1 MNFRLMTFVLGE
13 IAIIIGALMC
23 IPLFMAIG
31 MHEDTTI
38 LAFGIAVGVC
48 LVIGV
53 IGLLVRPPKSKR
65 EMRSTSGFAM
75 CGLFWI
81 FVALI
86 SAIPFRVS
94 GYIPNYIDAL
104 FETVSGYTTT
114 GSSILTN
121 VEALPKSLLFW
132 RAFTQFIGG
141 MGVLV
146 FVIAL
151 IPKNDKMSTA
161 LAKAEVPGPQFGK
174 LVSKLRFTSMILY
187 AIYVVLTLILV
198 CILCGLKMPVFDSF
212 CTAFS
217 TASTGGFSVR
227 NASIAAYNSV
237 GIEVTLTV
245 FMLIFSVNFN
255 VYYLILVGH
264 FFKTVK
270 NEELGWFFGIYFS
283 AVAIIIT
290 NLCVSGGYTFVNAL
304 RDVTFNVASLIST
317 SGFGTA
323 DFTKWPVLSQVVL
336 LIAMCIGGCAGS
348 TAGGLK
354 VSRFVMLGKT
364 SLLNVKKTLSPRS
377 VCTVKMD
384 GKPVDETTLR
394 NAQSFFIIYIS
405 IIIISTIL
413 VSIGKNG
420 FSGEYSSFE
429 TNFSAVIACFN
440 NIGPGI
446 GAVGPTGNFAGY
458 NIFAKLVLCFD
469 MLLGRLEI
477 FPILLLFTPN
487 SWKKAQNK
495 IQGAKKRTIRKIVKK
510 YSSRELERDAL
521 ENESDDQ
528 VEAENSENVF
538 AEETIPQ
545 NDEHND

>member
-1 MNFRLMTFVLGE
+1 MTFVLGE

-48 LVIGV
+48 LVIGIV
-53 IGLLVRPPKSKR
+53 GILVRPPKDKR
-65 EMRSTSGFAM
+65 DMRSTSGFAM

-81 FVALI
+81 FIALI

-227 NASIAAYNSV
+227 NASIAAYNSP
-237 GIEVTLTV
+237 GIEATLTV
-245 FMLIFSVNFN
+245 FMLLFSVNFN
-255 VYYLILVGH
+255 VYYLIIAGH
-264 FFKTVK
+264 FFKAVK
-270 NEELGWFFGIYFS
+270 NEELGWFFGIYLS

-323 DFTKWPVLSQVVL
+323 DFTKWPVLSQVIL
-336 LIAMCIGGCAGS
+336 LFAMCVGGCAGS

-354 VSRFVMLGKT
+354 ISRVAMLTK
-364 SLLNVKKTLSPRS
+364 SSILNIKKTLSPRS
-377 VCTVKMD
+377 VYTVKMD
-384 GKPVDETTLR
+384 GKPIDDVTLR
-394 NAQSFFIIYIS
+394 NVQSFFLIYVIV
-405 IIIISTIL
+405 IIISTFL
-413 VSIGKNG
+413 VSIGQPLN
-420 FSGEYSSFE
+420 GEYSSFS

-495 IQGAKKRTIRKIVKK
+495 IHGAKKRTIRKIVKK

-538 AEETIPQ
+538 AEERIPQ
-545 NDEHND
+545 KDERND

>member
-1 MNFRLMTFVLGE
+1 MTFVLGE

-23 IPLFMAIG
+23 IPLFMAVG
-31 MHEDTTI
+31 YHEDTTI

-48 LVIGV
+48 LVIGIV
-53 IGLLVRPPKSKR
+53 GIIVRPAKDKR
-65 EMRSTSGFAM
+65 DMRTTSGFAM

-81 FVALI
+81 FIALI

-104 FETVSGYTTT
+104 FETISGYTTT
-114 GSSILTN
+114 GSSILTA
-121 VEALPKSLLFW
+121 VEDLPKSLLFW
-132 RAFTQFIGG
+132 RALTQFIGG

-198 CILCGLKMPVFDSF
+198 GILCGLKMPVFDSF

-264 FFKTVK
+264 FFKAVK

-364 SLLNVKKTLSPRS
+364 SLLNIKKTLSPRS

-446 GAVGPTGNFAGY
+446 GAVGPTGNFSGY

-538 AEETIPQ
+538 AEEMIPQ

>member
-48 LVIGV
+48 LVIGIV
-53 IGLLVRPPKSKR
+53 GIIVRPPKDKR
-65 EMRSTSGFAM
+65 DMRSTSGFAM

-81 FVALI
+81 FIALI

-121 VEALPKSLLFW
+121 VETLPKSLLFW

-161 LAKAEVPGPQFGK
+161 LAKAEIPGPQFGK

-187 AIYVVLTLILV
+187 AIYVVMTLLLV
-198 CILCGLKMPVFDSF
+198 AILCGLKMPVFDSF

-227 NASIAAYNSV
+227 NASIAAYNSP
-237 GIEVTLTV
+237 GIEATLTV
-245 FMLIFSVNFN
+245 FMLLFSVNFN
-255 VYYLILVGH
+255 VYYLIIAGH
-264 FFKTVK
+264 FFKAVK

-323 DFTKWPVLSQVVL
+323 DFAKWPVLSQVIL
-336 LIAMCIGGCAGS
+336 LFAMCVGGCAGS

-354 VSRFVMLGKT
+354 VSRVAMLTK
-364 SLLNVKKTLSPRS
+364 SSILNIKKTLSPRS
-377 VCTVKMD
+377 VYTVKMD
-384 GKPVDETTLR
+384 GKPIDDVTLR
-394 NAQSFFIIYIS
+394 NVQSFFLIYVIV
-405 IIIISTIL
+405 IIISTFL
-413 VSIGKNG
+413 VSIGQPLN
-420 FSGEYSSFE
+420 GEYSSFS

-510 YSSRELERDAL
+510 YGSRELERDAL

-538 AEETIPQ
+538 AEERIPQ
-545 NDEHND
+545 KDERND

>member
-1 MNFRLMTFVLGE
+1 MTFVLGE

-48 LVIGV
+48 LVIGIV
-53 IGLLVRPPKSKR
+53 GIIVRPPKDKR
-65 EMRSTSGFAM
+65 DMRTTSGFAM

-81 FVALI
+81 FIALI

-161 LAKAEVPGPQFGK
+161 LAKAEIPGPQFGK

-187 AIYVVLTLILV
+187 AIYVAMTLLLV
-198 CILCGLKMPVFDSF
+198 AILCGLKMPVFDSF

-227 NASIAAYNSV
+227 NASIAAYNSP
-237 GIEVTLTV
+237 GIEATLTV
-245 FMLIFSVNFN
+245 FMLLFSVNFN
-255 VYYLILVGH
+255 VYYLIIAGH
-264 FFKTVK
+264 FFKAVK

-323 DFTKWPVLSQVVL
+323 DFAKWPVLSQVIL
-336 LIAMCIGGCAGS
+336 LFAMCVGGCAGS

-354 VSRFVMLGKT
+354 VSRVAMLTK
-364 SLLNVKKTLSPRS
+364 SSILNIKKTLSPRS
-377 VCTVKMD
+377 VYTVKMD
-384 GKPVDETTLR
+384 GKPIDDVTLR
-394 NAQSFFIIYIS
+394 NVQSFFLIYVIV
-405 IIIISTIL
+405 IIISTFL
-413 VSIGKNG
+413 VSIGQPLN
-420 FSGEYSSFE
+420 GEYSSFE

-510 YSSRELERDAL
+510 YGSRELERDAL

-538 AEETIPQ
+538 AEEMIPQ
-545 NDEHND
+545 KDEHND

>member
-1 MNFRLMTFVLGE
+1 MTFVLGE

-48 LVIGV
+48 LVIGIV
-53 IGLLVRPPKSKR
+53 GIIVRPPKDKR
-65 EMRSTSGFAM
+65 DMRTTSGFAM

-81 FVALI
+81 FIALI

-161 LAKAEVPGPQFGK
+161 LAKAEIPGPQFGK

-187 AIYVVLTLILV
+187 AIYVVMTLLLV
-198 CILCGLKMPVFDSF
+198 TILCGLKMPVFDSF

-227 NASIAAYNSV
+227 NASIAAYNSP
-237 GIEVTLTV
+237 GIEATLTV
-245 FMLIFSVNFN
+245 FMLLFSVNFN
-255 VYYLILVGH
+255 VYYLIIAGH
-264 FFKTVK
+264 FFKAVK

-323 DFTKWPVLSQVVL
+323 DFAKWPVLSQVIL
-336 LIAMCIGGCAGS
+336 LFAMCVGGCAGS

-354 VSRFVMLGKT
+354 VSRVAMLTK
-364 SLLNVKKTLSPRS
+364 SSILNIKKTLSPRS
-377 VCTVKMD
+377 VYTVKMD
-384 GKPVDETTLR
+384 GKPIDDVTLR
-394 NAQSFFIIYIS
+394 NVQSFFLIYVIV
-405 IIIISTIL
+405 IIISTFL
-413 VSIGKNG
+413 VSIGQPLN
-420 FSGEYSSFE
+420 GEYSSFE

-510 YSSRELERDAL
+510 YNSRELERDAL

-538 AEETIPQ
+538 AEERIPQ
-545 NDEHND
+545 KDEHND

>member
-1 MNFRLMTFVLGE
+1 MTFVLGE

-245 FMLIFSVNFN
+245 FMLLFSVNFN
-255 VYYLILVGH
+255 VYYLIIAGH
-264 FFKTVK
+264 FFKAVK

-323 DFTKWPVLSQVVL
+323 DFTKWPVLSQVIL
-336 LIAMCIGGCAGS
+336 LFAMCVGGCAGS

-354 VSRFVMLGKT
+354 ISRVAMLTK
-364 SLLNVKKTLSPRS
+364 SSILNIKKTLSPRS
-377 VCTVKMD
+377 VYTVKMD
-384 GKPVDETTLR
+384 GKPIDDVTLR
-394 NAQSFFIIYIS
+394 NVQSFFLIYVIV
-405 IIIISTIL
+405 IIISTFL
-413 VSIGKNG
+413 VSIGQPLN
-420 FSGEYSSFE
+420 GEYSSFS

-495 IQGAKKRTIRKIVKK
+495 IHGAKKRTIRKIVKK

-521 ENESDDQ
+521 EDESDDQ

-538 AEETIPQ
+538 AEERIPQ
-545 NDEHND
+545 KDERND

>member
-31 MHEDTTI
+31 YHEDTTI

-48 LVIGV
+48 LVIGIV
-53 IGLLVRPPKSKR
+53 GIIVRPPKDKR
-65 EMRSTSGFAM
+65 DMRTTSGFAM

-81 FVALI
+81 FIALI

-104 FETVSGYTTT
+104 FETISGYTTT
-114 GSSILTN
+114 GSSILTA
-121 VEALPKSLLFW
+121 VEDLPKSLLFW
-132 RAFTQFIGG
+132 RALTQFIGG

-198 CILCGLKMPVFDSF
+198 GILCGLKMPVFDSF

-264 FFKTVK
+264 FFKAVK

-394 NAQSFFIIYIS
+394 NAQSFFIIYIL

-538 AEETIPQ
+538 AEEMIPQ

>member
-1 MNFRLMTFVLGE
+1 MTFVLGE

-48 LVIGV
+48 LVIGIV
-53 IGLLVRPPKSKR
+53 GIIVRPPKDKR
-65 EMRSTSGFAM
+65 DMRTTSGFAM

-81 FVALI
+81 FIALI

-161 LAKAEVPGPQFGK
+161 LAKAEIPGPQFGK

-187 AIYVVLTLILV
+187 AIYVVMTLLLV
-198 CILCGLKMPVFDSF
+198 AILCGLKMPVFDSF

-227 NASIAAYNSV
+227 NASIAAYNSP
-237 GIEVTLTV
+237 GIEATLTV
-245 FMLIFSVNFN
+245 FMLLFSVNFN
-255 VYYLILVGH
+255 VYYLIIAGH
-264 FFKTVK
+264 FFKAVK

-323 DFTKWPVLSQVVL
+323 DFAKWPVLSQVIL
-336 LIAMCIGGCAGS
+336 LFAMCVGGCAGS

-354 VSRFVMLGKT
+354 VSRVAMLTK
-364 SLLNVKKTLSPRS
+364 SSILNIKKTLSPRS
-377 VCTVKMD
+377 VYTVKMD
-384 GKPVDETTLR
+384 GKPIDDVTLR
-394 NAQSFFIIYIS
+394 NVQSFFLIYVIV
-405 IIIISTIL
+405 IIISTFL
-413 VSIGKNG
+413 VSIGQPLN
-420 FSGEYSSFE
+420 GEYSSFS

-510 YSSRELERDAL
+510 YNSRELERDAL

-528 VEAENSENVF
+528 IEAENSENVF
-538 AEETIPQ
+538 AEERIPQ
-545 NDEHND
+545 KDEHND

>member
-1 MNFRLMTFVLGE
+1 MTFVLGE

-48 LVIGV
+48 LVIGIV
-53 IGLLVRPPKSKR
+53 GIIVRPPKDKR
-65 EMRSTSGFAM
+65 DMRTTSGFAM

-81 FVALI
+81 FIALI

-161 LAKAEVPGPQFGK
+161 LAKAEIPGPQFGK

-187 AIYVVLTLILV
+187 AIYVVMTLLLV
-198 CILCGLKMPVFDSF
+198 AILCGLKMPVFDSF

-227 NASIAAYNSV
+227 NASIAAYNSQ
-237 GIEVTLTV
+237 GIEATLTV
-245 FMLIFSVNFN
+245 FMLLFSVNFN
-255 VYYLILVGH
+255 VYYLIIAGH
-264 FFKTVK
+264 FFKAVK

-323 DFTKWPVLSQVVL
+323 DFAKWPVLSQVIL
-336 LIAMCIGGCAGS
+336 LFAMCVGGCAGS

-354 VSRFVMLGKT
+354 VSRVAMLTK
-364 SLLNVKKTLSPRS
+364 SSILNIKKTLSPRS
-377 VCTVKMD
+377 VYTVKMD
-384 GKPVDETTLR
+384 GKPIDDVTLR
-394 NAQSFFIIYIS
+394 NVQSFFLIYVIV
-405 IIIISTIL
+405 IIISTFL
-413 VSIGKNG
+413 VSIGQPLN
-420 FSGEYSSFE
+420 GEYSSFS

-510 YSSRELERDAL
+510 YNSRELERDAL

-528 VEAENSENVF
+528 IEAENSENVF
-538 AEETIPQ
+538 AEERIPQ
-545 NDEHND
+545 KDEHND

>member
-1 MNFRLMTFVLGE
+1 MTFVLGE

-48 LVIGV
+48 LVIGIV
-53 IGLLVRPPKSKR
+53 GIIVRPPKDKR
-65 EMRSTSGFAM
+65 DMRTTSGFAM

-81 FVALI
+81 FIALI

-161 LAKAEVPGPQFGK
+161 LAKAEIPGPQFGK

-187 AIYVVLTLILV
+187 AIYVVMTLLLV
-198 CILCGLKMPVFDSF
+198 AILCGLKMPVFDSF

-227 NASIAAYNSV
+227 NASIAAYNSP
-237 GIEVTLTV
+237 GIEATLTV
-245 FMLIFSVNFN
+245 FMLLFSVNFN
-255 VYYLILVGH
+255 VYYLIIAGH
-264 FFKTVK
+264 FFKAVK

-323 DFTKWPVLSQVVL
+323 DFTKWPVLSQVIL
-336 LIAMCIGGCAGS
+336 LFAMCVGGCAGS

-354 VSRFVMLGKT
+354 VSRVAMLTK
-364 SLLNVKKTLSPRS
+364 SSILNIKKTLSPRS
-377 VCTVKMD
+377 VYTVKMD
-384 GKPVDETTLR
+384 GKPIDDVTLR
-394 NAQSFFIIYIS
+394 NVQSFFLIYVIV
-405 IIIISTIL
+405 IIISTFL
-413 VSIGKNG
+413 VSIGQPLN
-420 FSGEYSSFE
+420 GEYSSFS

-495 IQGAKKRTIRKIVKK
+495 IHGAKKRTIRKIVKK

-521 ENESDDQ
+521 EDESDDQ

-538 AEETIPQ
+538 AEERIPQ
-545 NDEHND
+545 KDERND

>member
-1 MNFRLMTFVLGE
+1 MTFVLGE

-31 MHEDTTI
+31 YHEDTTI

-48 LVIGV
+48 LVIGIV
-53 IGLLVRPPKSKR
+53 GIIVRPPKDKR
-65 EMRSTSGFAM
+65 DMRTTSGFAM

-161 LAKAEVPGPQFGK
+161 LAKAEIPGPQFGK

-187 AIYVVLTLILV
+187 AIYVVMTLLLV
-198 CILCGLKMPVFDSF
+198 AILCGLKMPVFDSF

-227 NASIAAYNSV
+227 NASIAAYNSP
-237 GIEVTLTV
+237 GIEATLTV
-245 FMLIFSVNFN
+245 FMLLFSVNFN
-255 VYYLILVGH
+255 VYYLIIAGH
-264 FFKTVK
+264 FFKAVK

-323 DFTKWPVLSQVVL
+323 DFAKWPVLSQVIL
-336 LIAMCIGGCAGS
+336 LFAMCVGGCAGS

-354 VSRFVMLGKT
+354 VSRVAMLTK
-364 SLLNVKKTLSPRS
+364 SSILNIKKTLSPRS
-377 VCTVKMD
+377 VYTVKMD
-384 GKPVDETTLR
+384 GKPIDDVTLR
-394 NAQSFFIIYIS
+394 NVQSFFLIYVIV
-405 IIIISTIL
+405 IIISTFL
-413 VSIGKNG
+413 VSIGQPLN
-420 FSGEYSSFE
+420 GEYSSFS

-510 YSSRELERDAL
+510 YNSRELERDAL

-538 AEETIPQ
+538 AEERIPQ
-545 NDEHND
+545 KDEHND

>member
-1 MNFRLMTFVLGE
+1 MTFVLGE

-94 GYIPNYIDAL
+94 GYIPNYVDAL

-245 FMLIFSVNFN
+245 FMLLFSVNFN
-255 VYYLILVGH
+255 VYYLIIAGH
-264 FFKTVK
+264 FFKAVK
-270 NEELGWFFGIYFS
+270 NEELGWFFGIYLS

-323 DFTKWPVLSQVVL
+323 DFTKWPVLSQVIL
-336 LIAMCIGGCAGS
+336 LFAMCVGGCAGS

-354 VSRFVMLGKT
+354 ISRVAMLTK
-364 SLLNVKKTLSPRS
+364 SSILNIKKTLSPRS
-377 VCTVKMD
+377 VYTVKMD
-384 GKPVDETTLR
+384 GKPIDDVTLR
-394 NAQSFFIIYIS
+394 NVQSFFLIYVIV
-405 IIIISTIL
+405 IIISTFL
-413 VSIGKNG
+413 VSIGQPLN
-420 FSGEYSSFE
+420 GEYSSFS

-495 IQGAKKRTIRKIVKK
+495 IHGAKKRTIRKIVKK
-510 YSSRELERDAL
+510 YGSRELERDAL

-538 AEETIPQ
+538 AEERIPQ
-545 NDEHND
+545 KDEHND

>member
-245 FMLIFSVNFN
+245 FMLLFSVNFN
-255 VYYLILVGH
+255 VYYLIIAGH
-264 FFKTVK
+264 FFKAVK
-270 NEELGWFFGIYFS
+270 NEELGWFFGIYLS

-323 DFTKWPVLSQVVL
+323 DFTKWPVLSQVIL
-336 LIAMCIGGCAGS
+336 LFAMCVGGCAGS

-354 VSRFVMLGKT
+354 ISRVAMLTK
-364 SLLNVKKTLSPRS
+364 SSILNIKKTLSPRS
-377 VCTVKMD
+377 VYTVKMD
-384 GKPVDETTLR
+384 GKPIDDVTLR
-394 NAQSFFIIYIS
+394 NVQSFFLIYVIV
-405 IIIISTIL
+405 IIISTFL
-413 VSIGKNG
+413 VSIGQPLN
-420 FSGEYSSFE
+420 GEYSSFS

-510 YSSRELERDAL
+510 YNSRELERDVL

-528 VEAENSENVF
+528 FEAENSENVF
-538 AEETIPQ
+538 AEERIPQ
-545 NDEHND
+545 KDERND

>member
-1 MNFRLMTFVLGE
+1 MTFVLGE

-23 IPLFMAIG
+23 IPLFMAVG
-31 MHEDTTI
+31 YHEDTTI

-48 LVIGV
+48 LVIGIV
-53 IGLLVRPPKSKR
+53 GIIVRPPKDKR
-65 EMRSTSGFAM
+65 DMRTTSGFAM

-81 FVALI
+81 FIALI

-104 FETVSGYTTT
+104 FETISGYTTT
-114 GSSILTN
+114 GSSILTA
-121 VEALPKSLLFW
+121 VETLPKSLLFW

-161 LAKAEVPGPQFGK
+161 LAKAEIPGPQFGK

-187 AIYVVLTLILV
+187 AIYVVMTLLLV
-198 CILCGLKMPVFDSF
+198 AILCGLKMPVFDSF

-264 FFKTVK
+264 FFKAVK

-394 NAQSFFIIYIS
+394 NAQSFFIIYIL

-420 FSGEYSSFE
+420 FSSEYSSFE

-521 ENESDDQ
+521 ENENDDQ
-528 VEAENSENVF
+528 VEAENSEDVVT
-538 AEETIPQ
+538 EETIPQ

>member
-1 MNFRLMTFVLGE
+1 MTFVLGE

-48 LVIGV
+48 LVIGIV
-53 IGLLVRPPKSKR
+53 GIIVRPPKDKR
-65 EMRSTSGFAM
+65 DMRTTSGFAM

-81 FVALI
+81 FIALI

-161 LAKAEVPGPQFGK
+161 LAKAEIPGPQFGK

-187 AIYVVLTLILV
+187 AIYVVMTLLLV

-227 NASIAAYNSV
+227 NASIAAYNSP
-237 GIEVTLTV
+237 GIEATLTV
-245 FMLIFSVNFN
+245 FMLLFSVNFN
-255 VYYLILVGH
+255 VYYLIIAGH
-264 FFKTVK
+264 FFKAVK

-323 DFTKWPVLSQVVL
+323 DFAKWPVLSQVIL
-336 LIAMCIGGCAGS
+336 LFAMCVGGCAGS

-354 VSRFVMLGKT
+354 VSRVAMLTK
-364 SLLNVKKTLSPRS
+364 SSILNIKKTLSPRS
-377 VCTVKMD
+377 VYTVKMD
-384 GKPVDETTLR
+384 GKPIDDVTLR
-394 NAQSFFIIYIS
+394 NVQSFFLIYVIV
-405 IIIISTIL
+405 IIISTFL
-413 VSIGKNG
+413 VSIGQPLN
-420 FSGEYSSFE
+420 GEYSSFS

-510 YSSRELERDAL
+510 YNSRELERDAL

-528 VEAENSENVF
+528 IEAENSENVF
-538 AEETIPQ
+538 AEERIPQ
-545 NDEHND
+545 KDEHND

>member
-1 MNFRLMTFVLGE
+1 MTFVLGE

-245 FMLIFSVNFN
+245 FMLLFSVNFN
-255 VYYLILVGH
+255 VYYLIIAGH
-264 FFKTVK
+264 FFKAVK
-270 NEELGWFFGIYFS
+270 NEELGWFFGIYLS

-323 DFTKWPVLSQVVL
+323 DFTKWPVLSQVIL
-336 LIAMCIGGCAGS
+336 LFAMCVGGCAGS

-354 VSRFVMLGKT
+354 ISRVAMLTK
-364 SLLNVKKTLSPRS
+364 SSILNIKKTLSPRS
-377 VCTVKMD
+377 VYTVKMD
-384 GKPVDETTLR
+384 GKPIDDMTLR
-394 NAQSFFIIYIS
+394 NVQSFFLIYVIV
-405 IIIISTIL
+405 IIISTFL
-413 VSIGKNG
+413 VSIGQPLN
-420 FSGEYSSFE
+420 GEYSSFS

-495 IQGAKKRTIRKIVKK
+495 IHGAKKRTIRKIVKK

-538 AEETIPQ
+538 AEERIPQ
-545 NDEHND
+545 KDEHND

>member
-1 MNFRLMTFVLGE
+1 MTFVLGE

-48 LVIGV
+48 LVIGIV
-53 IGLLVRPPKSKR
+53 GIIVRPPKDKR
-65 EMRSTSGFAM
+65 DMRTTSGFAM

-81 FVALI
+81 FIALI

-161 LAKAEVPGPQFGK
+161 LAKAEIPGPQFGK

-187 AIYVVLTLILV
+187 AIYVVMTLLLV
-198 CILCGLKMPVFDSF
+198 AILCGLKMPVFDSF

-227 NASIAAYNSV
+227 NASIAAYNSP
-237 GIEVTLTV
+237 GIEATLTV
-245 FMLIFSVNFN
+245 FMLLFSVNFN
-255 VYYLILVGH
+255 VYYLIIAGH
-264 FFKTVK
+264 FFKAVK
-270 NEELGWFFGIYFS
+270 NEELGWFFGIYLS

-323 DFTKWPVLSQVVL
+323 DFAKWPVLSQVIL
-336 LIAMCIGGCAGS
+336 LFAMCVGGCAGS

-354 VSRFVMLGKT
+354 VSRVAMLTK
-364 SLLNVKKTLSPRS
+364 SSILNIKKTLSPRS
-377 VCTVKMD
+377 VYTVKMD
-384 GKPVDETTLR
+384 GKPIDDVTLR
-394 NAQSFFIIYIS
+394 NVQSFFLIYVIV
-405 IIIISTIL
+405 IIISTFL
-413 VSIGKNG
+413 VSIGQPLN
-420 FSGEYSSFE
+420 GEYSSFE

-510 YSSRELERDAL
+510 YNSRELERDAL

-538 AEETIPQ
+538 AEERIPQ
-545 NDEHND
+545 KDEHND

>member
-1 MNFRLMTFVLGE
+1 MTFVLGE

-48 LVIGV
+48 LVIGIV
-53 IGLLVRPPKSKR
+53 GIIVRPPKDKR
-65 EMRSTSGFAM
+65 DMRSTSGFAM

-81 FVALI
+81 FIALI

-245 FMLIFSVNFN
+245 FMLLFSVNFN
-255 VYYLILVGH
+255 VYYLIIAGH
-264 FFKTVK
+264 FFKAVK
-270 NEELGWFFGIYFS
+270 NEELGWFFGIYLS

-323 DFTKWPVLSQVVL
+323 DFTKWPVLSQVIL
-336 LIAMCIGGCAGS
+336 LFAMCVGGCAGS

-354 VSRFVMLGKT
+354 ISRVAMLTK
-364 SLLNVKKTLSPRS
+364 SSILNIKKTLSPRS
-377 VCTVKMD
+377 VYTVKMD
-384 GKPVDETTLR
+384 GKPIDDVTLR
-394 NAQSFFIIYIS
+394 NVQSFFLIYVIV
-405 IIIISTIL
+405 IIISTFL
-413 VSIGKNG
+413 VSIGQPLN
-420 FSGEYSSFE
+420 GEYSSFS

-510 YSSRELERDAL
+510 YGSRELERDAL
-521 ENESDDQ
+521 ENEIDDQ

-538 AEETIPQ
+538 AEERIPQ
-545 NDEHND
+545 KDERND

>member
-1 MNFRLMTFVLGE
+1 MTFVLGE

-48 LVIGV
+48 LVIGIV
-53 IGLLVRPPKSKR
+53 GIIVRPPKDKR
-65 EMRSTSGFAM
+65 DMRTTSGFAM

-81 FVALI
+81 FIALI

-161 LAKAEVPGPQFGK
+161 LAKAEIPGPQFGK

-187 AIYVVLTLILV
+187 AIYVVMTLLLV
-198 CILCGLKMPVFDSF
+198 AILCGLKMPVFDSF

-227 NASIAAYNSV
+227 NASIAAYNSP
-237 GIEVTLTV
+237 GIEATLTV
-245 FMLIFSVNFN
+245 FMLLFSVNFN
-255 VYYLILVGH
+255 VYYLIIAGH
-264 FFKTVK
+264 FFKAVK

-323 DFTKWPVLSQVVL
+323 DFAKWPVLSQVIL
-336 LIAMCIGGCAGS
+336 LFAMCVGGCAGS

-354 VSRFVMLGKT
+354 VSRVAMLTK
-364 SLLNVKKTLSPRS
+364 SSILNIKKTLSPRS
-377 VCTVKMD
+377 VYTVKMD
-384 GKPVDETTLR
+384 GKPIDDVTLR
-394 NAQSFFIIYIS
+394 NVQSFFLIYVIV
-405 IIIISTIL
+405 IIISTFL
-413 VSIGKNG
+413 VSIGQPLN
-420 FSGEYSSFE
+420 GEYSSFS

-538 AEETIPQ
+538 AEERIPQ
-545 NDEHND
+545 KDEHND

>member
-1 MNFRLMTFVLGE
+1 MTFVLGE

-48 LVIGV
+48 LVIGIV
-53 IGLLVRPPKSKR
+53 GIIVRPPKDKR
-65 EMRSTSGFAM
+65 DMRTTSGFAM

-81 FVALI
+81 FIALI

-161 LAKAEVPGPQFGK
+161 LAKAEIPGPQFGK

-187 AIYVVLTLILV
+187 AIYVVMTLLLV
-198 CILCGLKMPVFDSF
+198 AILCGLKMPVFDSF

-227 NASIAAYNSV
+227 NASIAAYNSP
-237 GIEVTLTV
+237 GIEATLTV
-245 FMLIFSVNFN
+245 FMLLFSVNFN
-255 VYYLILVGH
+255 VYYLIIAGH
-264 FFKTVK
+264 FFKAVK

-323 DFTKWPVLSQVVL
+323 DFAKWPVLSQVIL
-336 LIAMCIGGCAGS
+336 LFAMCVGGCAGS

-354 VSRFVMLGKT
+354 VSRVAMLTK
-364 SLLNVKKTLSPRS
+364 SSILNIKKTLSPRS
-377 VCTVKMD
+377 VYTVKMD
-384 GKPVDETTLR
+384 GKPIDDVTLR
-394 NAQSFFIIYIS
+394 NVQSFFLIYVIV
-405 IIIISTIL
+405 IIISTFL
-413 VSIGKNG
+413 VSIGRPLN
-420 FSGEYSSFE
+420 GEYSSFE

-510 YSSRELERDAL
+510 YNSRELERDAL

-538 AEETIPQ
+538 AEERIPQ
-545 NDEHND
+545 KNEHND

>member
-1 MNFRLMTFVLGE
+1 MTFVLGE

-23 IPLFMAIG
+23 IPLFMAVG
-31 MHEDTTI
+31 YHEDTTI

-48 LVIGV
+48 LVIGI
-53 IGLLVRPPKSKR
+53 IGIIVRPPKDKR
-65 EMRSTSGFAM
+65 DMRTTSGFAM

-81 FVALI
+81 FIALI

-104 FETVSGYTTT
+104 FETISGYTTT
-114 GSSILTN
+114 GSSILTA
-121 VEALPKSLLFW
+121 VEDLPKSLLFW
-132 RAFTQFIGG
+132 RALTQFIGG

-198 CILCGLKMPVFDSF
+198 GILCGLKMPVFDSF

-264 FFKTVK
+264 FFKAVK

-420 FSGEYSSFE
+420 FSSEYSSFE

>member
-1 MNFRLMTFVLGE
+1 MTFVLGE

-53 IGLLVRPPKSKR
+53 IGLLVRPPKDKR
-65 EMRSTSGFAM
+65 DMRSTSGFAM

-227 NASIAAYNSV
+227 NASIAAYNSP
-237 GIEVTLTV
+237 GIEATLTV
-245 FMLIFSVNFN
+245 FMLLFSVNFN
-255 VYYLILVGH
+255 VYYLIIAGH
-264 FFKTVK
+264 FFKAVK

-323 DFTKWPVLSQVVL
+323 DFAKWPVLSQVIL
-336 LIAMCIGGCAGS
+336 LFAMCVGGCAGS

-354 VSRFVMLGKT
+354 ISRVAMLTK
-364 SLLNVKKTLSPRS
+364 SSILNIKKTLSPRS
-377 VCTVKMD
+377 VYTVKMD
-384 GKPVDETTLR
+384 GKPIDDVTLR
-394 NAQSFFIIYIS
+394 NVQSFFLIYVIV
-405 IIIISTIL
+405 IIISTFL
-413 VSIGKNG
+413 VSIGQPLN
-420 FSGEYSSFE
+420 GEYSSFS
-429 TNFSAVIACFN
+429 TNLSAVIACFN

-495 IQGAKKRTIRKIVKK
+495 IHGAKKRTIRKIVKK

-538 AEETIPQ
+538 AEERIPQ
-545 NDEHND
+545 KDERND

>member
-1 MNFRLMTFVLGE
+1 MTFVLGE

-245 FMLIFSVNFN
+245 FMLLFSVNFN
-255 VYYLILVGH
+255 VYYLIIAGH
-264 FFKTVK
+264 FFKAVK
-270 NEELGWFFGIYFS
+270 NEELGWFFGIYLS

-323 DFTKWPVLSQVVL
+323 DFTKWPVLSQVIL
-336 LIAMCIGGCAGS
+336 LFAMCVGGCAGS

-354 VSRFVMLGKT
+354 ISRVAMLTK
-364 SLLNVKKTLSPRS
+364 SSILNIKKTLSPRS
-377 VCTVKMD
+377 VYTVKMD
-384 GKPVDETTLR
+384 GKPIDDVTLR
-394 NAQSFFIIYIS
+394 NVQSFFLIYVIV
-405 IIIISTIL
+405 IIISTFL
-413 VSIGKNG
+413 VSIGQPLN
-420 FSGEYSSFE
+420 GEYSSFS

-495 IQGAKKRTIRKIVKK
+495 IHGAKKRTIRKIVKK

-521 ENESDDQ
+521 EDESDDQ
-528 VEAENSENVF
+528 VEAENSKNVF
-538 AEETIPQ
+538 AEERIPQ
-545 NDEHND
+545 KDERND

>member
-1 MNFRLMTFVLGE
+1 MTFVLGE

-31 MHEDTTI
+31 YHEDTTI

-48 LVIGV
+48 LVIGIV
-53 IGLLVRPPKSKR
+53 GIIVRPPKDKR
-65 EMRSTSGFAM
+65 DMRTTSGFAM

-81 FVALI
+81 SIALI

-104 FETVSGYTTT
+104 FETISGYTTT
-114 GSSILTN
+114 GSSILTA
-121 VEALPKSLLFW
+121 VEDLPKSLLFW
-132 RAFTQFIGG
+132 RALTQFIGG

-198 CILCGLKMPVFDSF
+198 GILCGLKMPVFDSF

-264 FFKTVK
+264 FFKAVK

-528 VEAENSENVF
+528 VEAENSEDVVT
-538 AEETIPQ
+538 EETISQ
-545 NDEHND
+545 KDEHND

>member
-1 MNFRLMTFVLGE
+1 MTFVLGE

-48 LVIGV
+48 LVIGIV
-53 IGLLVRPPKSKR
+53 GIIVRPPKDKR
-65 EMRSTSGFAM
+65 DMRTTSGFAM

-81 FVALI
+81 FIALI

-161 LAKAEVPGPQFGK
+161 LAKAEIPGPQFGK

-187 AIYVVLTLILV
+187 AIYVVMTLLLV
-198 CILCGLKMPVFDSF
+198 AILCGLKMPVFDSF

-227 NASIAAYNSV
+227 NASIAAYNSP
-237 GIEVTLTV
+237 GIEATLTV
-245 FMLIFSVNFN
+245 FMLLFSVNFN
-255 VYYLILVGH
+255 VYYLIIAGH
-264 FFKTVK
+264 FFKAVK
-270 NEELGWFFGIYFS
+270 NEELGWFFGIYLS

-323 DFTKWPVLSQVVL
+323 DFAKWPVLSQVIL
-336 LIAMCIGGCAGS
+336 LFAMCVGGCAGS

-354 VSRFVMLGKT
+354 VSRVAMLTK
-364 SLLNVKKTLSPRS
+364 SSILNIKKTLSPRS
-377 VCTVKMD
+377 VYTVKMD
-384 GKPVDETTLR
+384 GKPIDDVTLR
-394 NAQSFFIIYIS
+394 NVQSFFLIYVIV
-405 IIIISTIL
+405 IIISTFL
-413 VSIGKNG
+413 VSIGQPLN
-420 FSGEYSSFE
+420 GEYSSFE

-510 YSSRELERDAL
+510 YNSRELERDAL

-528 VEAENSENVF
+528 VEAENSKNVF
-538 AEETIPQ
+538 AEERIPQ
-545 NDEHND
+545 KDEHND

>member
-1 MNFRLMTFVLGE
+1 MTFVLGE

-48 LVIGV
+48 LVIGIV
-53 IGLLVRPPKSKR
+53 GIIVRPPKDKR
-65 EMRSTSGFAM
+65 DMRTTSGFAM

-81 FVALI
+81 FIALI

-161 LAKAEVPGPQFGK
+161 LAKAEIPGPQFGK

-187 AIYVVLTLILV
+187 AIYVVMTLLLV
-198 CILCGLKMPVFDSF
+198 AILCGLKMPVFDSF

-227 NASIAAYNSV
+227 NASIAAYNSP
-237 GIEVTLTV
+237 GIEATLTV
-245 FMLIFSVNFN
+245 FMLLFSVNFN
-255 VYYLILVGH
+255 VYYLIIAGH
-264 FFKTVK
+264 FFKAVK

-323 DFTKWPVLSQVVL
+323 DFAKWPVLSQVIL
-336 LIAMCIGGCAGS
+336 LFAMCVGGCAGS

-354 VSRFVMLGKT
+354 VSRVAMLTK
-364 SLLNVKKTLSPRS
+364 SSILNIKKTLSPRS
-377 VCTVKMD
+377 VYTVKMD
-384 GKPVDETTLR
+384 GKPIDDVTLR
-394 NAQSFFIIYIS
+394 NVQSFFLIYVIV
-405 IIIISTIL
+405 IIISTFL
-413 VSIGKNG
+413 VSIGQPLN
-420 FSGEYSSFE
+420 GEYSSFE

-510 YSSRELERDAL
+510 YNSRELERDAL

-528 VEAENSENVF
+528 IEAENSENVF
-538 AEETIPQ
+538 AEERIPQ
-545 NDEHND
+545 KDEHND

>member
-1 MNFRLMTFVLGE
+1 MTFVLGE
-13 IAIIIGALMC
+13 IVIIIGALMC

-245 FMLIFSVNFN
+245 FMLLFSVNFN
-255 VYYLILVGH
+255 VYYLIIAGH
-264 FFKTVK
+264 FFKAVK
-270 NEELGWFFGIYFS
+270 NEELGWFFGIYLS

-323 DFTKWPVLSQVVL
+323 DFTKWPVLSQVIL
-336 LIAMCIGGCAGS
+336 LFAMCVGGCAGS

-354 VSRFVMLGKT
+354 ISRVAMLTK
-364 SLLNVKKTLSPRS
+364 SSILNIKKTLSPRS
-377 VCTVKMD
+377 VYTVKMD
-384 GKPVDETTLR
+384 GKPIDDVTLR
-394 NAQSFFIIYIS
+394 NVQSFFLIYVIV
-405 IIIISTIL
+405 IIISTFL
-413 VSIGKNG
+413 VSIGQPLN
-420 FSGEYSSFE
+420 GEYSSFS

-495 IQGAKKRTIRKIVKK
+495 IHGAKKRTIRKIVKK
-510 YSSRELERDAL
+510 YGSRELERDAL

-538 AEETIPQ
+538 AEERIPQ
-545 NDEHND
+545 KDEHND

>member
-245 FMLIFSVNFN
+245 FMLLFSVNFN
-255 VYYLILVGH
+255 VYYLIIAGH
-264 FFKTVK
+264 FFKAVK
-270 NEELGWFFGIYFS
+270 NEELGWFFGIYLS

-323 DFTKWPVLSQVVL
+323 DFTKWPVLSQVIL
-336 LIAMCIGGCAGS
+336 LFAMCVGGCAGS

-354 VSRFVMLGKT
+354 ISRVAMLTK
-364 SLLNVKKTLSPRS
+364 SSILNIKKTLSPRS
-377 VCTVKMD
+377 VYTVKMD
-384 GKPVDETTLR
+384 GKPIDDMTLR
-394 NAQSFFIIYIS
+394 NVQSFFLIYVIV
-405 IIIISTIL
+405 IIISTFL
-413 VSIGKNG
+413 VSIGQPLN
-420 FSGEYSSFE
+420 GEYSSFS

-495 IQGAKKRTIRKIVKK
+495 IHGAKKRTIRKIVKK

-538 AEETIPQ
+538 AEERIPQ
-545 NDEHND
+545 KDEHND

>member
-1 MNFRLMTFVLGE
+1 MTFVLGE

-23 IPLFMAIG
+23 IPLFMAVG
-31 MHEDTTI
+31 LHEDTTI

-48 LVIGV
+48 LVIGIV
-53 IGLLVRPPKSKR
+53 GIIVRPPKDKR
-65 EMRSTSGFAM
+65 DMRTTSGFAM

-81 FVALI
+81 FIALI

-104 FETVSGYTTT
+104 FETISGYTTT
-114 GSSILTN
+114 GSSILTA
-121 VEALPKSLLFW
+121 VEDLPKSLLFW
-132 RAFTQFIGG
+132 RALTQFIGG

-198 CILCGLKMPVFDSF
+198 GILCGLKMPVFDSF

-264 FFKTVK
+264 FFKAVK
-270 NEELGWFFGIYFS
+270 NEELGWFFGIYLS

-394 NAQSFFIIYIS
+394 NAQSFFIIYIL

-446 GAVGPTGNFAGY
+446 GAVGPTGNFSGY

-495 IQGAKKRTIRKIVKK
+495 IHGAKKHTIRKIVKK